1 MNFLLRWFGRRTT
14 GVATSAAGLERRIG
28 SRFKNPG
35 LLQQALTHRSS
46 LPDLGTGSVS
56 NERMEFLGDA
66 VLGVLVSEHL
76 YRAHPG
82 LQEGE
87 LTKMKSLLV
96 SKTILAQ
103 QAREMG
109 LGRYLRLSDAE
120 AESGGRD
127 RTSILGD
134 AFEAVLGALYLDQGL
149 ESARRFVQ
157 RQLLEHAGDI
167 TSDMRHVNDKS
178 LLQEHVQGRFKAHLQ
193 YRTRAEEGPE
203 HEKWFTMEVA
213 ASGQVLGSGRGR
225 NKKEA
230 EQHAACDALI
240 RLGVLKPEDIV

>member
-1 MNFLLRWFGRRTT
+1 MKFLQRWFGRRHT
-14 GVATSAAGLERRIG
+14 GAEHAATGLERRIG
-28 SRFKNPG
+28 SRFRDSE
-35 LLQQALTHRSS
+35 LLQQALTHRST
-46 LPDLGTGSVS
+46 LPDLGAGSVS

-66 VLGVLVSEHL
+66 VLGVLVSEYL
-76 YRAHPG
+76 YRTHPG

-103 QAREMG
+103 QARLMG
-109 LGRYLRLSDAE
+109 LGNYMRLSEAE

-157 RQLLEHAGDI
+157 KHLLAHAGDI
-167 TSDMRHVNDKS
+167 TSDMRHVNYKS

-193 YRTRAEEGPE
+193 YRTRSEEGPE
-203 HEKWFTMEVA
+203 HEKWFTMEVT

>member
-1 MNFLLRWFGRRTT
+1 
-14 GVATSAAGLERRIG
+14 
-28 SRFKNPG
+28 
-35 LLQQALTHRSS
+35 
-46 LPDLGTGSVS
+46 
-56 NERMEFLGDA
+56 MEFLGDA

-76 YRAHPG
+76 YRTHPG

-103 QAREMG
+103 QARQMG
-109 LGRYLRLSDAE
+109 LGAFMRLSEAE

-134 AFEAVLGALYLDQGL
+134 AFESVLGALYLDQGL
-149 ESARRFVQ
+149 EAARKFVQ
-157 RQLLEHAGDI
+157 RQLLAHAGDI
-167 TSDMRHVNDKS
+167 TSDMRHVNYKS

-203 HEKWFTMEVA
+203 HEKWFTMEVT

-240 RLGVLKPEDIV
+240 RLGVLKPEDVI

>member
-1 MNFLLRWFGRRTT
+1 MKFLWRWFGRRT
-14 GVATSAAGLERRIG
+14 GDETSSAGLEARIG
-28 SRFKNPG
+28 FRFRDRG
-35 LLQQALTHRSS
+35 LLQQALTHRSA
-46 LPDLGTGSVS
+46 LPELGSRAVS

-76 YRAHPG
+76 YRTHPG

-109 LGRYLRLSDAE
+109 LGEFMRLSDAE

-134 AFEAVLGALYLDQGL
+134 AFESVLGALYLDQGI
-149 ESARRFVQ
+149 EPARRFVQ
-157 RQLLEHAGDI
+157 RQLLADAGDI
-167 TSDMRHVNDKS
+167 TSDMRHVNYKS

-203 HEKWFTMEVA
+203 HEKWFTMEVI

-240 RLGVLKPEDIV
+240 RLKVLKPEDVI